1 MTAAKPRKKSKW
13 LEIFSYYEPLGSFAL
28 VGVLLWV
35 ELFIKLRGAESGVS
49 TYFYFIIVGAMWL
62 FRIECK
68 AIDQSK
74 KLNEL
79 REIIVAQND
88 SKSTDPVNP
97 RPFS

>member
-1 MTAAKPRKKSKW
+1 MAAAKQRKKFKW
-13 LEIFSYYEPLGSFAL
+13 LEIFSYYEPFGSLAL
-28 VGVLLWV
+28 VGMLLMI
-35 ELFIKLRGAESGVS
+35 ELFMKSRGAASGVS
-49 TYFYFIIVGAMWL
+49 TYFYFIIVGAMWF

-68 AIDQSK
+68 AIDQAK

-88 SKSTDPVNP
+88 SKSTDPLNP